1 MRYFRN
7 NKEKAVIREDDN
19 GNRFYK
25 VFDCQNR
32 CVSEEIQ
39 AGQGCKIA
47 YGEVGIGAHYPLTE
61 VDKNW
66 FDSFGHD
73 WRFDTRNGY
82 TVLLF
87 DRRIYT
93 QEMLDEHKALDEIY
107 NDGEPFDD
115 IYEVLGDV

>member
-7 NKEKAVIREDDN
+7 NKEKAVIREDDD
-19 GNRFYK
+19 GNHFYK
-25 VFDCQNR
+25 VFDEQNR
-32 CVSEEIQ
+32 CVSEEIL
-39 AGQGCKIA
+39 AGQRNKIA
-47 YGEVGIGAHYPLTE
+47 YDEVGIGAHYPLTE

-66 FDSFGHD
+66 YDSFGHD
-73 WRFDTRNGY
+73 WRFDTRNGC

-87 DRRIYT
+87 DRRVYT
-93 QEMLDEHKALDEIY
+93 QEMLDEHNELDEIY